1 MSSYL
6 KGVNQTKVTA
16 DLLLQVV
23 QMHTAM
29 APEDRG
35 VFEARAFGIFEL
47 LKSKGFRIRKIAS
60 VGTAINFD

>member
-6 KGVNQTKVTA
+6 KRVNQTKVTA

-35 VFEARAFGIFEL
+35 VFEATGLRDFRAAQKQEL
-47 LKSKGFRIRKIAS
+47 PH
-60 VGTAINFD
+60 